1 MCPHC
6 RAFITIDDKVC
17 PYCDARM
24 EPRRVERSGSGGPIL
39 GGLIPQAHF
48 TTVMILTINVGLYLA
63 MAVYSMRNGNENAW
77 MDLDGRTLL
86 QFGAKLREAIALGQ
100 YWRLVT
106 AGFLHVSLL
115 HILMNCWVLFDL
127 GAQVEEFFG
136 TARFIVFYF
145 IATVC
150 GFYASAVFMPGLSAG
165 ASAGLFG
172 LIGAMIALGIRDRY
186 GIGGAMR
193 GMYIRW
199 AIYATVIGLLVGGTD
214 HAAHFGGGLAGFITA
229 YIAGTPSAFG
239 GWRERLWRIAAV
251 ICLALTAV
259 SFFEM
264 FRWLTTSRL

>member
-6 RAFITIDDKVC
+6 RAFITTDDRVC
-17 PYCDARM
+17 SYCDAQLQ
-24 EPRRVERSGSGGPIL
+24 PKRVERGSSGPVL

-63 MAVYSMRNGNENAW
+63 ATVYSMRSGNEGAW

-100 YWRLVT
+100 WWRLVT
-106 AGFLHVSLL
+106 AGFLHLNLL
-115 HILMNCWVLFDL
+115 HILMNCWVLYDL

-145 IATVC
+145 VTTVA
-150 GFYASAVFMPGLSAG
+150 GFYASAIFMPGLSAG

-172 LIGAMIALGIRDRY
+172 LIGAMIALGVRDRY
-186 GIGGAMR
+186 SVGGMMR
-193 GMYIRW
+193 GLYIRW
-199 AIYATVIGLLVGGTD
+199 AIYAMIIGFLLGAD
-214 HAAHFGGGLAGFITA
+214 HAAHFGGGIAGFVVA
-229 YIAGTPSAFG
+229 YIAGTPNAFG
-239 GWRERLWRIAAV
+239 GWQEKFWRVAAG
-251 ICLALTAV
+251 ICIALTAW